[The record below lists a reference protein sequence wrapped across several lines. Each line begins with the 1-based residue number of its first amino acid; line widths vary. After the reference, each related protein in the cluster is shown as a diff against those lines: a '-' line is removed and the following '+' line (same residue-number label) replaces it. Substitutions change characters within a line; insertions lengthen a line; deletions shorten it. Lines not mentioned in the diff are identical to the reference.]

1 MSKHIGHDD
10 ECGYRFRIVGIDAT
24 NQTVSIQYE
33 STAWDTGRGQTESL
47 LCTEFL
53 ERLAAGRF
61 EIRPAA

>member
-1 MSKHIGHDD
+1 MSKHIGQDH
-10 ECGYRFRIVGIDAT
+10 ERGYRFRIVGIDAT

-33 STAWDTGRGQTESL
+33 ATAWDTSNRLTESL